1 MPLTLAEIRRAV
13 DVLKRYL
20 SPSRLVPADSLTAK
34 VGHPVYLKME
44 SDLPTASFKVR
55 GAIVALS
62 EQLSR
67 SEITEIVCASTGN
80 HGAAVA
86 YAARLFGLRA
96 TIFLPQNSNPIK
108 LARIESLGA
117 LIRESGRDLADANQ
131 AASDYAAE
139 KDAYFLSD
147 VADKAL
153 PAGPATI
160 ATEIL
165 EQQPQTEIIYV
176 QVGDTALIR
185 GIAGATKL
193 VRPSIKIIGVQA
205 EAAPSYYL
213 SWKQRRVVE
222 TPDCRTIADGL
233 ATRTPD
239 SSNVEA
245 IVNLVDD
252 FRLVSEKS
260 LLEAIK
266 YLLLDEHVAAEPA
279 GAATTAALLND
290 GNAQGTTVLIL
301 SGANI
306 SEDVLRMSICR

>member
-13 DVLKRYL
+13 DVLKRYF
-20 SPSRLVPADSLTAK
+20 SPSRLLPADSLTERC
-34 VGHPVYLKME
+34 GHPVYLKME
-44 SDLPTASFKVR
+44 SDLPTASFKLR

-62 EQLSR
+62 DRLSH
-67 SEITEIVCASTGN
+67 SEVTEVVCASTGN

-86 YAARLFGLRA
+86 HAARLFGLHA
-96 TIFLPQNSNPIK
+96 TVFLPQNPNPIK
-108 LARIESLGA
+108 RARIAALGA
-117 LIRESGRDLADANQ
+117 SIRESGRDLAEANE
-131 AASDYAAE
+131 AGSDYATR
-139 KDAYFLSD
+139 KGAYFLSD

-165 EQQPQTEIIYV
+165 EQQPQTKIIYV
-176 QVGDTALIR
+176 PVGDTALIR
-185 GIAGATKL
+185 GIASAIKL
-193 VRPSIKIIGVQA
+193 LQPSIKIIGVQA

-213 SWKQRRVVE
+213 SWKQRQPVA
-222 TPDCRTIADGL
+222 TPDCQTIADGL
-233 ATRTPD
+233 ATRTPASD
-239 SSNVEA
+239 NVEA

-252 FRLVSEKS
+252 FRLVSEQS
-260 LLEAIK
+260 LLQAIK
-266 YLLLDEHVAAEPA
+266 HLLLQEHVAAEPS

-306 SEDVLRMSICR
+306 SEDVLRMSICQ

>member
-44 SDLPTASFKVR
+44 SDHPTSSFKVR
-55 GAIVALS
+55 GAIVALAD
-62 EQLSR
+62 QLSR
-67 SEITEIVCASTGN
+67 SEITEVVCASTGN

-117 LIRESGRDLADANQ
+117 LIRESGRDLADAIQ
-131 AASDYAAE
+131 AGSDYAAE

-147 VADKAL
+147 AADKAL

-176 QVGDTALIR
+176 PVGDTALIR

-193 VRPSIKIIGVQA
+193 LRPRIKIIGVQA
-205 EAAPSYYL
+205 EAAPAYYL
-213 SWKQRRVVE
+213 SWKQRRTIE

-245 IVNLVDD
+245 IVKLVDD
-252 FRLVSEKS
+252 FRLVSEKA
-260 LLEAIK
+260 LLQAIK
-266 YLLLDEHVAAEPA
+266 YLLLQEHVTAEPA
-279 GAATTAALLND
+279 AAATTAALLND

>member
-1 MPLTLAEIRRAV
+1 MPLTLAEIRQAV
-13 DVLKRYL
+13 DVLRRYL

-34 VGHPVYLKME
+34 AGRPVYLKME
-44 SDLPTASFKVR
+44 SDLPTASFKSR

-62 EQLSR
+62 DRLSR
-67 SEITEIVCASTGN
+67 SEITEVVCASTGN

-96 TIFLPQNSNPIK
+96 TIFLPQNPNPIK
-108 LARIESLGA
+108 RARIQALGA
-117 LIRESGRDLADANQ
+117 SIREHGHDLADANQ
-131 AASDYAAE
+131 AGADYAGE
-139 KDAYFLSD
+139 KNAYFLSD
-147 VADKAL
+147 AADQAL

-160 ATEIL
+160 GIEIL
-165 EQQPQTEIIYV
+165 EQQPKTEIIYV
-176 QVGDTALIR
+176 PVGDTALIR
-185 GIAGATKL
+185 GIASAIKL
-193 VRPSIKIIGVQA
+193 LRPSIKIIGVQA

-213 SWKQRRVVE
+213 SWKQRQAVE
-222 TPDCRTIADGL
+222 TPDCQTIADGL

-266 YLLLDEHVAAEPA
+266 HLLLQEHVAAEPA

-306 SEDVLRMSICR
+306 SEDVLRMSLCP

>member
-34 VGHPVYLKME
+34 VGRPVYLKME
-44 SDLPTASFKVR
+44 SDLPTSSFKVR

-62 EQLSR
+62 DQLSH
-67 SEITEIVCASTGN
+67 SEITEVVCASTGN

-86 YAARLFGLRA
+86 YAAKLFGLRT
-96 TIFLPQNSNPIK
+96 TIFLPENPNPIK
-108 LARIESLGA
+108 LARIKALGA
-117 LIRESGRDLADANQ
+117 LTRESGRDLADANQ
-131 AASDYAAE
+131 ASSEYAAE
-139 KDAYFLSD
+139 KDGYFLSD

-176 QVGDTALIR
+176 PVGDTALIR

-193 VRPSIKIIGVQA
+193 LRPRIKIIGVQA
-205 EAAPSYYL
+205 EAAPAYYL
-213 SWKQRRVVE
+213 SWKQRRAVE

-260 LLEAIK
+260 LLQAIK
-266 YLLLDEHVAAEPA
+266 YLLLHEHVAAEPA
-279 GAATTAALLND
+279 GAATTAALLNN

-306 SEDVLRMSICR
+306 SEDVLRMSICQ